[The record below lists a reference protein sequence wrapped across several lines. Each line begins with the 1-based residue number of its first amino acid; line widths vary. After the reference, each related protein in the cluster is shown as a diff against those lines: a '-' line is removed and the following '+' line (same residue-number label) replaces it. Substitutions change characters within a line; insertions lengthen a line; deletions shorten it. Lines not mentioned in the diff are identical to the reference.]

1 MKKKTVKL
9 NFMWRVFWTNLK
21 FLALC
26 DILYMMMD
34 FMVKFYVK
42 IKHVSSSSRIIPTR
56 PREQLWITQWPGSS
70 TKIFS
75 LFLNLSAKE
84 QSLQRISLFWKKI
97 QEILAWMHPKFKNW
111 LTSWLIC
118 TIIGQVNAWL
128 TKILKFIWM
137 FFMNETK
144 DSVHK
149 AFRLESSGYLEKR
162 LPDLIF

>member
-1 MKKKTVKL
+1 M
-9 NFMWRVFWTNLK
+9 
-21 FLALC
+21 ALC
-26 DILYMMMD
+26 DIVYDDGFHGQILCEN
-34 FMVKFYVK
+34 KTC
-42 IKHVSSSSRIIPTR
+42 VSSSSLIILTR

-149 AFRLESSGYLEKR
+149 AFRPESSGYLEKR
-162 LPDLIF
+162 FPDLIF